1 MGYQP
6 GARASWPLGRISAFA
21 VDASVGTS
29 DMEDQ
34 VSFAVCVNVEWPI
47 DLIKGGGAK
56 SAMTYG
62 DCAAHL
68 ASPLAVDFSLRGS
81 PKPSGNASAR
91 LARGCKPRVGAVMGP
106 PPPALNTR
114 LAENGSADAG
124 TLADRERGEPRRE
137 DPT

>member
-1 MGYQP
+1 
-6 GARASWPLGRISAFA
+6 
-21 VDASVGTS
+21 
-29 DMEDQ
+29 MEDR

-47 DLIKGGGAK
+47 DLINGGAAK

-81 PKPSGNASAR
+81 PNPSGNASAR

-106 PPPALNTR
+106 PHPTLNAR
-114 LAENGSADAG
+114 LVEDGSAEAG
-124 TLADRERGEPRRE
+124 TLPDRERGEPRRE
-137 DPT
+137 DPDLTTSPIF